1 MCEFDE
7 ELNEINIKR
16 KYFNKKVEDLSFENP
31 KLYRK
36 LEYILGGIDSWM
48 ISAQDYMNELKKYSV
63 TTDYKKQFEALRK
76 NINDLKNSGFSEKHN
91 KQNGF

>member
-48 ISAQDYMNELKKYSV
+48 RESESYMNELKQAIDKNHNHIYE
-63 TTDYKKQFEALRK
+63 TEAKLIQQ
-76 NINDLKNSGFSEKHN
+76 NINMSQGIR
-91 KQNGF
+91 